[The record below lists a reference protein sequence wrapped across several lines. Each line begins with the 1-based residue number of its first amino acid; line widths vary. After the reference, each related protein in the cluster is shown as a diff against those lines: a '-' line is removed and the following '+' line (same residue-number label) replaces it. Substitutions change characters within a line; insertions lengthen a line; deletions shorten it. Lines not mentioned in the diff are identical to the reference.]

1 MPWKHRDTQAVSL
14 STPAFWLKN
23 DPPNKV
29 STVSK
34 KVLPSGCASG
44 PHHGVCRFHVGP
56 GLPPAL
62 TVHLAA
68 EAVEYQRVLL
78 ARKAAV
84 LPILPTSQVGSTA
97 GDLSL
102 SAQPNP
108 DTVDSDAGASSATST
123 TTVLVPSPEADL
135 DVLWRLPDTDWENF
149 QRVCLRSA
157 QQRLVLPCLA
167 V

>member
-1 MPWKHRDTQAVSL
+1 M
-14 STPAFWLKN
+14 
-23 DPPNKV
+23 
-29 STVSK
+29 SK
-34 KVLPSGCASG
+34 KVLHCG
-44 PHHGVCRFHVGP
+44 PHHGVCRFHVRP

-84 LPILPTSQVGSTA
+84 LPVLPTSQVGSTA
-97 GDLSL
+97 GNSSL
-102 SAQPNP
+102 TVQPSTSA
-108 DTVDSDAGASSATST
+108 VDAGTNSATST
-123 TTVLVPSPEADL
+123 TTVLVPEADL

-157 QQRLVLPCLA
+157 PQRLLLPCLA

>member
-1 MPWKHRDTQAVSL
+1 
-14 STPAFWLKN
+14 
-23 DPPNKV
+23 
-29 STVSK
+29 
-34 KVLPSGCASG
+34 
-44 PHHGVCRFHVGP
+44 VGP
-56 GLPPAL
+56 GLPQAL

-97 GDLSL
+97 GDPSL
-102 SAQPNP
+102 SAQPNT
-108 DTVDSDAGASSATST
+108 DAVDAGANSATST
-123 TTVLVPSPEADL
+123 TTVLVPEADL

-157 QQRLVLPCLA
+157 PQRLVLPCLA